1 MHLSPDQVSSYL
13 GGALSDDETAALEGH
28 IDGCAAC
35 RELISETVRSRYD
48 EHVALANTHVTAAQ
62 PALQLS
68 VGDVIDGRYRVERL
82 LGVGGMGSVWDALHQ
97 ALNQRV
103 ALKFMLPQFARDQS
117 AVDRFTR
124 EARAAVRL
132 VTEHVGRVL
141 DLGALPDGTPFLVM
155 ELLVGETVEHR
166 LLREGPFPR
175 RVALELIAATLDA
188 LREAHAL
195 GIVHRDLKPANLF
208 LARRSSGGEVLKV
221 LDFGVAKS
229 VHPDIEAGLGSTSAA
244 TLVGSPLYMAP
255 EQLAPGRAIDARADL
270 WAVGCTLYQV
280 LTGKTPFTGNDLV
293 ELMYSIQ
300 TRPHVALAQVR
311 PGLDDVSALIDD
323 CLAKEP
329 HRRPPSAEALKARIQ
344 TLLATPLVTEQTQA
358 PAPVR
363 RWPWVM
369 AGLAA
374 VAALVFAVAS
384 RTGPTD
390 PTVTVSPP
398 VAPTDQPPPSVI
410 ISPPVVEPPPV
421 VVSPPVGEP
430 PPNAIAVDRPLPAVE
445 PPVLP
450 ADAGRALTRKPHAKP
465 TKPTPDTTT
474 PTPTESVLDERL

>member
-13 GGALSDDETAALEGH
+13 GGALSDEETAALEGH
-28 IDGCAAC
+28 IDGCAQC

-48 EHVALANTHVTAAQ
+48 EHLALANTQVTTSEPPLPLA
-62 PALQLS
+62 
-68 VGDVIDGRYRVERL
+68 VGDVIDGRYRIERL
-82 LGVGGMGSVWDALHQ
+82 LGVGGMGCVYEALHQ

-103 ALKFMLPQFARDQS
+103 ALKFMLPKFARDQS

-175 RVALELIAATLDA
+175 RVALELITGTLDA
-188 LREAHAL
+188 LHEAHAL

-208 LARRSSGGEVLKV
+208 LSRRSSGGEVLKV

-255 EQLAPGRAIDARADL
+255 EQLSPGRTIDARADL

-280 LTGKTPFTGNDLV
+280 LTGKTPFEGNDLV

-300 TRPHVALAQVR
+300 TRPHVPLEQLR
-311 PGLDDVSALIDD
+311 PGLADVSALVDE

-329 HRRPPSAEALKARIQ
+329 HRRPSSAEALKRRVE
-344 TLLATPLVTEQTQA
+344 LLLVAPTPVVA
-358 PAPVR
+358 AAPPPPAPR
-363 RWPWVM
+363 RWPLAV
-369 AGLAA
+369 AGL
-374 VAALVFAVAS
+374 LVLAGVVFVTTRPPAEAPP
-384 RTGPTD
+384 PT
-390 PTVTVSPP
+390 PAPIE
-398 VAPTDQPPPSVI
+398 VAPKQPTPVPPPLVVLA
-410 ISPPVVEPPPV
+410 PVEPGLV
-421 VVSPPVGEP
+421 V
-430 PPNAIAVDRPLPAVE
+430 
-445 PPVLP
+445 
-450 ADAGRALTRKPHAKP
+450 DAGVLAAAPP
-465 TKPTPDTTT
+465 T
-474 PTPTESVLDERL
+474 PTPTMARPPRSKPPVAQPAPTPPPAAPPADSVLDERL

>member
-13 GGALSDDETAALEGH
+13 GGALSDEETATLEGH
-28 IDGCAAC
+28 IDGCAQC

-48 EHVALANTHVTAAQ
+48 EHLALANTQVTTSE
-62 PALQLS
+62 PPLPITI
-68 VGDVIDGRYRVERL
+68 GDVIDGRYRVERL
-82 LGVGGMGSVWDALHQ
+82 LGVGGMGCVYEALHQ

-103 ALKFMLPQFARDQS
+103 ALKFMLPKFARDQS

-175 RVALELIAATLDA
+175 RVALEVIAATLDA
-188 LREAHAL
+188 LHEAHAL
-195 GIVHRDLKPANLF
+195 GIIHRDLKPANLF

-255 EQLAPGRAIDARADL
+255 EQLSPGRAIDPRADL

-280 LTGKTPFTGNDLV
+280 LTGKTPFEGNDLV

-300 TRPHVALAQVR
+300 TRPHVPLAQLR
-311 PGLDDVSALIDD
+311 PGLDDVSALVDE

-329 HRRPPSAEALKARIQ
+329 HRRPSVAEALKRRVEA
-344 TLLATPLVTEQTQA
+344 LLA
-358 PAPVR
+358 
-363 RWPWVM
+363 
-369 AGLAA
+369 
-374 VAALVFAVAS
+374 
-384 RTGPTD
+384 
-390 PTVTVSPP
+390 PP
-398 VAPTDQPPPSVI
+398 VAPPRPIVAAAQPSRRWPFAIGALVAVVGLALVATRPWVEPSQTPPAVDVTPRRPKPVPLPLVVV
-410 ISPPVVEPPPV
+410 PPVEPAAV
-421 VVSPPVGEP
+421 VV
-430 PPNAIAVDRPLPAVE
+430 
-445 PPVLP
+445 
-450 ADAGRALTRKPHAKP
+450 DAGALAVAT
-465 TKPTPDTTT
+465 PTPAPT
-474 PTPTESVLDERL
+474 PTPTRPTRPKPTPVTPVTPPPTTPPPTPPPDSVLDERL

>member
-13 GGALSDDETAALEGH
+13 GGALSDEETATLEGH
-28 IDGCAAC
+28 IDGCAQC

-48 EHVALANTHVTAAQ
+48 EHLALANTQVTSSE
-62 PALQLS
+62 PPLPITM
-68 VGDVIDGRYRVERL
+68 GDVIDGRYRVERL
-82 LGVGGMGSVWDALHQ
+82 LGVGGMGCVYEALHQ

-103 ALKFMLPQFARDQS
+103 ALKFMLPKFARDQS

-175 RVALELIAATLDA
+175 RVALELIADTLDA
-188 LREAHAL
+188 LHEAHAL

-255 EQLAPGRAIDARADL
+255 EQLSPGRTIDARADL

-280 LTGKTPFTGNDLV
+280 LTGKTPFEGNDLV

-300 TRPHVALAQVR
+300 TRAHVPLVQLR
-311 PGLDDVSALIDD
+311 PGLDDVSALVDE

-329 HRRPPSAEALKARIQ
+329 HRRPSVAEALKRRVEA
-344 TLLATPLVTEQTQA
+344 LLAAPVIA
-358 PAPVR
+358 PAPVVVAAPPPPSR
-363 RWPWVM
+363 RWPLAVGALVVI
-369 AGLAA
+369 AGLGI
-374 VAALVFAVAS
+374 VATRLWPEPPTPAPVVVTPPLPTPVPPPLVVV
-384 RTGPTD
+384 P
-390 PTVTVSPP
+390 PP
-398 VAPTDQPPPSVI
+398 VEPAVVVADAGVLAAAAPTPAATPTPARPPRPKPMPVTPPPST
-410 ISPPVVEPPPV
+410 
-421 VVSPPVGEP
+421 
-430 PPNAIAVDRPLPAVE
+430 PA
-445 PPVLP
+445 
-450 ADAGRALTRKPHAKP
+450 
-465 TKPTPDTTT
+465 PTPGPD
-474 PTPTESVLDERL
+474 SVLDERL